1 MQPMSRIGA
10 GAALCLA
17 ALGVAASPATAAP
30 SEPIE
35 ALPPLTE
42 DSLDYGVTR
51 AELIELSEVQSAAE
65 IQAIIE
71 GDKPAIALADDYG
84 NVIAAVQT
92 PPPTIS
98 TYAIVLDTPYT
109 CSGRPSSACIH
120 RAGSTDLPYRG
131 PGTLSISV
139 TNAKALSAGS
149 ILTAFTRESGTVHNV
164 PATPKWLLATNAHIT
179 RITR

>member
-1 MQPMSRIGA
+1 MQLMSRIGA
-10 GAALCLA
+10 GAALCLT

-42 DSLDYGVTR
+42 ASLDYGVTR

-71 GDKPAIALADDYG
+71 GDKPAIALADDCG

-98 TYAIVLDTPYT
+98 TYTIVLDTPYT
-109 CSGRPSSACIH
+109 
-120 RAGSTDLPYRG
+120 
-131 PGTLSISV
+131 
-139 TNAKALSAGS
+139 
-149 ILTAFTRESGTVHNV
+149 
-164 PATPKWLLATNAHIT
+164 
-179 RITR
+179 